1 MIMETLKARGNVVP
15 IQFADEESV
24 SIEVRRGVIHM
35 EETPTDLVPRDI
47 PVPVTP
53 MLVNHTGGGTEF
65 FGRGAW

>member
-1 MIMETLKARGNVVP
+1 MIMETLNARGNTVP

-24 SIEVRRGVIHM
+24 SIEIRRGVIHM
-35 EETPTDLVPRDI
+35 EEGPTDAVPGEL
-47 PVPVTP
+47 PLPATP